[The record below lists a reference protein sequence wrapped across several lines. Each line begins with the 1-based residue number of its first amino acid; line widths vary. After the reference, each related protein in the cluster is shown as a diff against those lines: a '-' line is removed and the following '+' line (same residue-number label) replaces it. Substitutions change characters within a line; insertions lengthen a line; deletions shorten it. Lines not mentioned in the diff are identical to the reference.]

1 MRRASRE
8 SCGAIAGINWVN
20 WVYQRD
26 KKRKEEGFEEG
37 IFFFQ
42 GAPPLRSSLK
52 ILDPAK
58 SESRRSP
65 VWTISCQVFLWQTA
79 SQVTLLDDPV
89 RSNFPRPHHRHNP
102 PLPTLNVTL
111 QKAETPKR
119 GRYLFRPLPASRVP
133 HRLPQTFNPPSLP
146 PFLGFAKLMYNRKTR
161 TCKKGPRRS
170 RKDRPSAESRRTKKG
185 IFSPPPFFPSLL
197 QIEIVG

>member
-1 MRRASRE
+1 MPLRGSIRSIGSTSGTRRE
-8 SCGAIAGINWVN
+8 
-20 WVYQRD
+20 
-26 KKRKEEGFEEG
+26 KKRGLKKEF
-37 IFFFQ
+37 FFFQ

-65 VWTISCQVFLWQTA
+65 VWTILCQVFLWQTA
-79 SQVTLLDDPV
+79 TRVTLLDDSV

-102 PLPTLNVTL
+102 PLPTLNATL

-133 HRLPQTFNPPSLP
+133 HRLPQTFNLPSLP
-146 PFLGFAKLMYNRKTR
+146 PFPWFARLMYNRKTR
-161 TCKKGPRRS
+161 TRKKGPRRS
-170 RKDRPSAESRRTKKG
+170 RKDCPSAESCRTKKG

-197 QIEIVG
+197 QIETVG